1 MKTIALYSIKGGVG
15 KTATAVNLSYL
26 SSLFSP
32 PTLICDLDPQGASSF
47 YFRITASKKYN
58 SDKFLKGNKKIYRN
72 IKATDF
78 ENLDLLPSDISYR
91 NLDIEL
97 AEEKKPLKKLKKNL
111 EELGEEYRYVF
122 FDCAPNLTLL
132 SESIFAAADVIMVPL
147 IPTTLSIR
155 TYIQLTDFFKDN
167 KLDSSKIRPFFT
179 MVEKQKKMHRDI
191 IEEFRNAPDFFTQTI
206 PYNSEVEKM
215 GIYRAPLNAVLPGS
229 LASKA
234 YKNLWEEL
242 RSHLEKSR

>member
-58 SDKFLKGNKKIYRN
+58 SDKFLKGNTKIYRN

-78 ENLDLLPSDISYR
+78 ENLDMLPSDISYR

-97 AEEKKPLKKLKKNL
+97 ADEKKPLKKLKKNL
-111 EELGEEYRYVF
+111 EELGEEYCAMF
-122 FDCAPNLTLL
+122 F
-132 SESIFAAADVIMVPL
+132 SIV
-147 IPTTLSIR
+147 
-155 TYIQLTDFFKDN
+155 
-167 KLDSSKIRPFFT
+167 
-179 MVEKQKKMHRDI
+179 H
-191 IEEFRNAPDFFTQTI
+191 QT
-206 PYNSEVEKM
+206 
-215 GIYRAPLNAVLPGS
+215 
-229 LASKA
+229 
-234 YKNLWEEL
+234 
-242 RSHLEKSR
+242 